1 MQMQVS
7 QKLQLSQG
15 QIQSLEILAMDTMQL
30 QDFVQK
36 EYLENPLLDYTPGR
50 DSTFGPEDISRHYE
64 ADIPYRKTYEDA
76 IEQDDMRRAD
86 LPSDEPEQFKLAL
99 LHQLPP
105 EEFSGLRL
113 HLYSYM
119 IDCLDETGFLS
130 TPLTEIAAGTGSP
143 LSEVEHALHVLQQLE
158 PRGIFAAD
166 LRQCLLIQLD
176 AKGLRDTDTWR
187 VADGY
192 LTEIAEGRTTA
203 VCRELGFSPARLR
216 ACIQEISQLDPRPR
230 NALPPASATQ
240 YLVPDIL
247 LKKEDG
253 IWTAELNVHWFENY
267 RLNDYY
273 LHMMNQSQ
281 DDQLRAYF
289 QQKLARITGIQ
300 SSIERRT
307 QTIQAITLAAAAHQ
321 SAFLD
326 GTGQL
331 VPMTMADLAAE
342 LSMHSST
349 VSRAIK
355 GKLVQCPQGT
365 IPLRS
370 MFTSTVTES
379 ESGDALNA
387 AGINALIRS
396 AIMSEDH
403 EHPLSDQKITAL
415 LQEKG
420 INISRRAVAQLR
432 EKLGFRSSYERKFAP
447 RPE

>member
-1 MQMQVS
+1 MQAT
-7 QKLQLSQG
+7 QKLQLSQD
-15 QIQSLEILAMDTMQL
+15 QIQSLEILTMDTMQL

-36 EYLENPLLDYTPGR
+36 EYLENPLLEYTPGR

-64 ADIPYRKTYEDA
+64 SDIPYRKTYEEA

-86 LPSDEPEQFKLAL
+86 IPSDEPEQFKRSL

-105 EEFSGLRL
+105 KELSSLRL

-130 TPLTEIAAGTGSP
+130 IPLEEIAADTRTP
-143 LSEVEHALHVLQQLE
+143 LHEVERALGVLQHLE
-158 PRGIFAAD
+158 PRGLFAAD
-166 LRQCLLIQLD
+166 LRQCLLIQLE
-176 AKGLRDTDTWR
+176 ANGRRNTDTWR
-187 VADGY
+187 VVDGY
-192 LTEIAEGRTTA
+192 LEEIGEGRTSA
-203 VCRELGFSPARLR
+203 VCRELGFSTARLR
-216 ACIQEISQLDPRPR
+216 ACIEEISRLDPRPR
-230 NALPPASATQ
+230 NALPHVTATQ
-240 YLVPDIL
+240 YLIPDIL
-247 LKKEDG
+247 LKKEG
-253 IWTAELNVHWFENY
+253 RSWTAELNIHWFESY

-273 LHMMNQSQ
+273 LHMMRQSE
-281 DDQLRAYF
+281 DEQLRAYF

-300 SSIERRT
+300 SSIARRT
-307 QTIQAITLAAAAHQ
+307 QTILSITLTAAARQ

-326 GTGQL
+326 GAGPL

-342 LSMHSST
+342 LSMHPST

-370 MFTSTVTES
+370 MFTSAVTES
-379 ESGDALNA
+379 ENGDALNA
-387 AGINALIRS
+387 EGINELIRG
-396 AIMSEDH
+396 AILAEDR
-403 EHPLSDQKITAL
+403 EHPLSDQKITLL

-420 INISRRAVAQLR
+420 VSISRRAVAQLR

-447 RPE
+447 CPK